1 MKYIKL
7 MFVGLLLGCGVSALL
22 KVITAAPT
30 KCKEPYRQD
39 TKITIGT
46 NVINAEIAKTDQQK
60 TTGLSDRSCIGVDQ
74 GMLFVFDKPDS
85 YSFWM
90 KDMKFPIDII
100 WVSETNTVNKVKANA
115 SPSTYPDNFT
125 NTEPAKYVLEIQA
138 DRSRQLNI
146 AQGTQLEFNL

>member
-46 NVINAEIAKTDQQK
+46 NVINAEI
-60 TTGLSDRSCIGVDQ
+60 
-74 GMLFVFDKPDS
+74 
-85 YSFWM
+85 
-90 KDMKFPIDII
+90 
-100 WVSETNTVNKVKANA
+100 EVKANA